1 MSFEEETNSLKIYEN
16 IIRFKDKYMIY
27 PYIMM
32 CDATD
37 KTNEII
43 EFYLGMGKDFFRKDF
58 RLSFT
63 KSLGKITWF
72 NNEYRSMFFG
82 FYEQIAEDNVDD
94 ATNHTEYDDLLV
106 NEMNKINAFHMVV
119 PKITIVLYTDEECRY
134 YLDGCNTII
143 THKFGLTGTESMWI

>member
-1 MSFEEETNSLKIYEN
+1 
-16 IIRFKDKYMIY
+16 
-27 PYIMM
+27 M
-32 CDATD
+32 CDTTD

-63 KSLGKITWF
+63 KSLGKITCF

-134 YLDGCNTII
+134 YVDGCNKIM
-143 THKFGLTGTESMWI
+143 THKFGLTGSQSMWI